1 MAASQ
6 MPPHLPGVLRSL
18 EPTLNHFGY
27 AAVVGLVFVEDF
39 GVPVPGETVLI
50 LAAVYAG
57 TGRFNAVVVGL
68 LGLLG
73 AVVGDNVEKATG
85 FFARYGGGIIVIAR
99 FIVGL
104 RQANGIIAG
113 LSGLR
118 WARFLTFNAIGGALW
133 VAVWTSVGYFSGS
146 NIDTIYSTISR
157 YSTYVAVVVGV
168 TLLAALG
175 RHMARSRQTR
185 AMT

>member
-57 TGRFNAVVVGL
+57 TGR
-68 LGLLG
+68 
-73 AVVGDNVEKATG
+73 
-85 FFARYGGGIIVIAR
+85 
-99 FIVGL
+99 
-104 RQANGIIAG
+104 
-113 LSGLR
+113 
-118 WARFLTFNAIGGALW
+118 
-133 VAVWTSVGYFSGS
+133 
-146 NIDTIYSTISR
+146 
-157 YSTYVAVVVGV
+157 
-168 TLLAALG
+168 
-175 RHMARSRQTR
+175 
-185 AMT
+185 